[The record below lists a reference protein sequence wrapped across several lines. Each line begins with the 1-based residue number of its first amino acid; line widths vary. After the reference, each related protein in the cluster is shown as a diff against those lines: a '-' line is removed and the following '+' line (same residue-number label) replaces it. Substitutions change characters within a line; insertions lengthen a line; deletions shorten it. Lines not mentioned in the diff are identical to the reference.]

1 MSKIKDIYED
11 YKPNLSIFA
20 DEPEKIRRVKKIIFY
35 KLSEPDRNIILMYA
49 ELQSIRK
56 LSKALNVSAA
66 SAWLKIDE
74 IRSKI
79 RSLMGEQIK

>member
-35 KLSEPDRNIILMYA
+35 KLSEPDR
-49 ELQSIRK
+49 K
-56 LSKALNVSAA
+56 T
-66 SAWLKIDE
+66 
-74 IRSKI
+74 
-79 RSLMGEQIK
+79 

>member
-1 MSKIKDIYED
+1 
-11 YKPNLSIFA
+11 
-20 DEPEKIRRVKKIIFY
+20 
-35 KLSEPDRNIILMYA
+35 MYA

-74 IRSKI
+74 IRK
-79 RSLMGEQIK
+79 QIKELM